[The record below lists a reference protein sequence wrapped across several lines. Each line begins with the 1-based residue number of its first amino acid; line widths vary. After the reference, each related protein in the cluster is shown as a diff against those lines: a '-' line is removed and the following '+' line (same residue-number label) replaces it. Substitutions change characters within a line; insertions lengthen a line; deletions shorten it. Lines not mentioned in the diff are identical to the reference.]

1 MAEDNRQRITDNRQP
16 RTDNQI
22 VAKNKKLYHNLLTS
36 ISKGEKLLTV
46 LIDPDKM
53 DLEKLP
59 SFMDKL
65 NQSYA
70 THVFVGGSTDEEHK
84 TDRLVFGLKKLTKL
98 PILIFP
104 GDVSQI
110 SSHADGLLFLSLVSG
125 RNPEYLIGKQI
136 EAVSVLR
143 TMPLEII
150 PTGYLLIE
158 NGKETAVE
166 RVTQTEPLKR
176 EYIQKI
182 VDTAKASEF
191 LGMKCVYLEAGS
203 GALQPINSEIINA
216 VKNELKIPLIVGGGI
231 KTKKQ
236 LDEAYSSGA
245 DVVVIGTAFETD
257 ESFFDELKKLQ
268 P

>member
-1 MAEDNRQRITDNRQP
+1 MVKKTD
-16 RTDNQI
+16 
-22 VAKNKKLYHNLLTS
+22 LYQDILNS
-36 ISKGEKLLTV
+36 ISRREKLLAV

-53 DLEKLP
+53 ELEHLS
-59 SFMDKL
+59 SFMTQL
-65 NQSYA
+65 NQSKA
-70 THVFVGGSTDEEHK
+70 THIFVGGSTDEDHK
-84 TDRLVFGLKKLTKL
+84 TDQLIKNLKQLTSL

-104 GDVSQI
+104 GDVSQV

-143 TMPLEII
+143 TMQLEII

-166 RVTQTEPLKR
+166 RVTQTQPLRR
-176 EYIQKI
+176 ENIQEI
-182 VDTAKASEF
+182 VDTAKASEL

-203 GALQPINSEIINA
+203 GAIDPINNEVIDA
-216 VKNELKIPLIVGGGI
+216 VKKELQIPLIVGGGI

-236 LDEAYSSGA
+236 LDDTYDSGA
-245 DVVVIGTAFETD
+245 DLVVIGTAFE
-257 ESFFDELKKLQ
+257 ENVAFFEDIKKE
-268 P
+268 

>member
-1 MAEDNRQRITDNRQP
+1 MTGNSQP
-16 RTDNQI
+16 KTDNQI

-176 EYIQKI
+176 ENIQKI

>member
-1 MAEDNRQRITDNRQP
+1 MAEDNRQRITDNRQRITENRQP

-36 ISKGEKLLTV
+36 ISKGEKLLAV

-59 SFMDKL
+59 SFMAKL

-136 EAVSVLR
+136 
-143 TMPLEII
+143 
-150 PTGYLLIE
+150 
-158 NGKETAVE
+158 
-166 RVTQTEPLKR
+166 
-176 EYIQKI
+176 
-182 VDTAKASEF
+182 
-191 LGMKCVYLEAGS
+191 
-203 GALQPINSEIINA
+203 
-216 VKNELKIPLIVGGGI
+216 
-231 KTKKQ
+231 
-236 LDEAYSSGA
+236 
-245 DVVVIGTAFETD
+245 
-257 ESFFDELKKLQ
+257 
-268 P
+268 